1 MQNELKNLAE
11 QAADLQTALMQQTSS
26 LQQSLEAASQQ
37 AASME
42 NNAEAI
48 REATATIKRCMK
60 RVGNNRVAAMS
71 ARDTRKVMAEM
82 EDAVDRLEGFLS

>member
-1 MQNELKNLAE
+1 MQNELKDLAA
-11 QAADLQTALMQQTSS
+11 QAANLQTALAEHTNS
-26 LQQSLEAASQQ
+26 LNQASAR

-42 NNAEAI
+42 YNAEAI
-48 REATATIKRCMK
+48 REATGVIQRCMK

-82 EDAVDRLEGFLS
+82 EEAVERLAEFLN

>member
-1 MQNELKNLAE
+1 MQNELKDLAV
-11 QAADLQTALMQQTSS
+11 QAADLQTALMEQTTS
-26 LQQSLEAASQQ
+26 LQQSLEEASNR

-42 NNAEAI
+42 YNAEAI

-82 EDAVDRLEGFLS
+82 EDAVDRLAEFLN